1 MNNADL
7 LTLRAGGDF
16 SAFSSKVGEEY
27 VRRIAWYF
35 HRKASRFPSAVDLA
49 DYEQI
54 ARIAL
59 WTAVGEYRW
68 RCPACPRRSRDAET
82 FARHC
87 RQRHG
92 RKLKPRSSLF
102 WWVHGRV
109 GRSLYREM
117 RRAARRAK
125 FTAPELFD
133 FVEPAVGPKQEQAAE
148 LALLLERAKKELDD
162 KGREILEQ
170 LALGGRKGRP
180 KIRAFLEGRVA

>member
-7 LTLRAGGDF
+7 LALRTGGDF
-16 SAFSSKVGEEY
+16 SAFSSRVGEEY
-27 VRRIAWYF
+27 VRRIAFYF
-35 HRKASRFPSAVDLA
+35 HRKAHRFPSAVDVE

-59 WTAVGEYRW
+59 WTAVGQYRW
-68 RCPACPRRSRDAET
+68 RCPTCPRRSRDAEA

-87 RQRHG
+87 TRRHG
-92 RKLKPRSSLF
+92 RRLKPRSSLF

-117 RRAARRAK
+117 RRHARRAK
-125 FTAPELFD
+125 FTAPELFE
-133 FVEPAVGPKQEQAAE
+133 FVEPSVRPTQEQAAE
-148 LALLLERAKKELDD
+148 LALLLERAKRELDA

-170 LALGGRKGRP
+170 LALGGRKGRG